1 MQTKVP
7 SGFWVDTP
15 CGTLA
20 GAVCE
25 KLGQGQTTPK
35 APSTTPNSV
44 PCPTGWVEVNRFCYQ
59 VSGAGAACNSGAS
72 ELSPIFC
79 GVHVAQ
85 LYSSLWHF
93 VNHCLS
99 FCVLYLLD
107 TALSVSLSFTASD
120 IFKLFFITLLQ
131 T

>member
-1 MQTKVP
+1 LPELFVFISPFLKIMEELYSGAGAACNSRASELSPIFCGVHVAQLYSSVWRVAMQTKVP

-44 PCPTGWVEVNRFCYQ
+44 PCPTGW
-59 VSGAGAACNSGAS
+59 GG
-72 ELSPIFC
+72 
-79 GVHVAQ
+79 
-85 LYSSLWHF
+85 
-93 VNHCLS
+93 CLQ
-99 FCVLYLLD
+99 F
-107 TALSVSLSFTASD
+107 
-120 IFKLFFITLLQ
+120 
-131 T
+131 

>member
-1 MQTKVP
+1 MLVCSR
-7 SGFWVDTP
+7 SGSW
-15 CGTLA
+15 
-20 GAVCE
+20 
-25 KLGQGQTTPK
+25 
-35 APSTTPNSV
+35 SY
-44 PCPTGWVEVNRFCYQ
+44 GWLFNVFASMKCRQLSFSFKWFMYVFYPGLFVFISPFLKIMEELY
-59 VSGAGAACNSGAS
+59 SGAGAACNSGAS

-120 IFKLFFITLLQ
+120 IFKFFFITLLQ
-131 T
+131 TW

>member
-1 MQTKVP
+1 MVCFFGS
-7 SGFWVDTP
+7 SGLFVFISP
-15 CGTLA
+15 FLKIM
-20 GAVCE
+20 E
-25 KLGQGQTTPK
+25 EL
-35 APSTTPNSV
+35 
-44 PCPTGWVEVNRFCYQ
+44 Y
-59 VSGAGAACNSGAS
+59 SGAGAACNSGAS

-120 IFKLFFITLLQ
+120 IFNFSFYNFITNLI
-131 T
+131 TKSVNFHPSCWTRNRIWGG